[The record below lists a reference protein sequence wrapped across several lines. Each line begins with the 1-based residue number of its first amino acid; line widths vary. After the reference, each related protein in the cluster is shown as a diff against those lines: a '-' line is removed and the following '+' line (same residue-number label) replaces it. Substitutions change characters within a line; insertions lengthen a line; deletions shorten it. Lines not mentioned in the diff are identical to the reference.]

1 MGWMIF
7 AGFCMV
13 AIIVLFGWLVF
24 ISSDYGKAFA
34 KKHSKKV
41 ESKKQKKAKQQNS
54 KKSTEKPKTEPKV
67 ETKKVE
73 PVEKAKP
80 IESKPKTEKV
90 EAVEKTK
97 PIESKPKV
105 KKIRVIPIETKWED
119 VWTRTVSHQGEVFFT
134 KMGIQFVYRL
144 EGNES
149 LIVSYPNDED
159 HILGKISKTQIENA
173 FEIIKK
179 CEGPTDLGPEYNF
192 CSSYVYGI
200 LNDDRIIDYKD

>member
-34 KKHSKKV
+34 KKHSKKE

-73 PVEKAKP
+73 PVEK
-80 IESKPKTEKV
+80 
-90 EAVEKTK
+90 TK

-105 KKIRVIPIETKWED
+105 KKIRVITIETTWED

-192 CSSYVYGI
+192 CSSYV
-200 LNDDRIIDYKD
+200 

>member
-24 ISSDYGKAFA
+24 ISSDYAEAFA
-34 KKHSKKV
+34 KKRNKKE

-67 ETKKVE
+67 ETKKVK
-73 PVEKAKP
+73 PVEKAK
-80 IESKPKTEKV
+80 
-90 EAVEKTK
+90 TK
-97 PIESKPKV
+97 PIVVEQPKP
-105 KKIRVIPIETKWED
+105 KKIRVIPVETKWED

-149 LIVSYPNDED
+149 LIVSYPNDKE
-159 HILGKISKTQIENA
+159 HILGKITKTQIENA

>member
-34 KKHSKKV
+34 KKHSKKE

-54 KKSTEKPKTEPKV
+54 KKTTEKPKTEPKV
-67 ETKKVE
+67 ET
-73 PVEKAKP
+73 
-80 IESKPKTEKV
+80 EKV
-90 EAVEKTK
+90 EHVEKSKTK
-97 PIESKPKV
+97 PIVVEQPKP
-105 KKIRVIPIETKWED
+105 KKIRVIPVETKWED

-149 LIVSYPNDED
+149 LIVSYPNDKE
-159 HILGKISKTQIENA
+159 HILGKITKTQIENA

>member
-34 KKHSKKV
+34 KKHSKKE
-41 ESKKQKKAKQQNS
+41 ESKKQKKVKQQNS

-67 ETKKVE
+67 ETK
-73 PVEKAKP
+73 
-80 IESKPKTEKV
+80 KV

-200 LNDDRIIDYKD
+200 LNDDRIIDYK

>member
-34 KKHSKKV
+34 KKHSKKE

-54 KKSTEKPKTEPKV
+54 KKSTKKTQPVAKPKIETKSK
-67 ETKKVE
+67 TKKVE
-73 PVEKAKP
+73 HVEK
-80 IESKPKTEKV
+80 S
-90 EAVEKTK
+90 KTK
-97 PIESKPKV
+97 PIVVEQPKP
-105 KKIRVIPIETKWED
+105 KKIRVIPVETKWED

-149 LIVSYPNDED
+149 LIVSYPNDKE
-159 HILGKISKTQIENA
+159 HILGKITKTQIENA

>member
-34 KKHSKKV
+34 KKHSKKE

-67 ETKKVE
+67 ETKAKTKKVE
-73 PVEKAKP
+73 HVEK
-80 IESKPKTEKV
+80 S
-90 EAVEKTK
+90 KTK
-97 PIESKPKV
+97 PIVVEQPKP
-105 KKIRVIPIETKWED
+105 KKIRVIPVETKWED

-149 LIVSYPNDED
+149 LIVSYPNDKE
-159 HILGKISKTQIENA
+159 HILGKITKTQIENA

>member
-13 AIIVLFGWLVF
+13 AIIILFGWLVF

-34 KKHSKKV
+34 KKHSKKE

-54 KKSTEKPKTEPKV
+54 KKSTEKPTTESKV
-67 ETKKVE
+67 ETKKPE
-73 PVEKAKP
+73 P
-80 IESKPKTEKV
+80 
-90 EAVEKTK
+90 VEKTK
-97 PIESKPKV
+97 PIESKPKI

-119 VWTRTVSHQGEVFFT
+119 VWTRTVNHQGEVFFT

-144 EGNES
+144 EGNET
-149 LIVSYPNDED
+149 LIVSYPNDKD
-159 HILGKISKTQIENA
+159 HILGKITKTQIENA

>member
-34 KKHSKKV
+34 KKHSKKE

-73 PVEKAKP
+73 P
-80 IESKPKTEKV
+80 
-90 EAVEKTK
+90 VEKTK

-200 LNDDRIIDYKD
+200 LNDDRIIDYK

>member
-13 AIIVLFGWLVF
+13 AIIILFGWLVF
-24 ISSDYGKAFA
+24 ISSDYAEAFA
-34 KKHSKKV
+34 KKHSKKE

-54 KKSTEKPKTEPKV
+54 KKSTKKTQPVAEPKI
-67 ETKKVE
+67 ETKAKTKKVE
-73 PVEKAKP
+73 HVEK
-80 IESKPKTEKV
+80 S
-90 EAVEKTK
+90 KTK
-97 PIESKPKV
+97 PIVVEQPKP
-105 KKIRVIPIETKWED
+105 KKIRVIPVETKWED

-149 LIVSYPNDED
+149 LIVSYPNDKE
-159 HILGKISKTQIENA
+159 HILGKITKTQIENA

>member
-34 KKHSKKV
+34 KKHSKKE

-73 PVEKAKP
+73 P
-80 IESKPKTEKV
+80 
-90 EAVEKTK
+90 VEKTK

-149 LIVSYPNDED
+149 LIVSYPNDKE

-200 LNDDRIIDYKD
+200 LNDDRIIDYK

>member
-34 KKHSKKV
+34 KKHSKKE

-54 KKSTEKPKTEPKV
+54 KKSTEKTQPVAKPKIETKAK
-67 ETKKVE
+67 TKKVE
-73 PVEKAKP
+73 HVEK
-80 IESKPKTEKV
+80 S
-90 EAVEKTK
+90 KTK
-97 PIESKPKV
+97 PIVVEQPKP
-105 KKIRVIPIETKWED
+105 KKIRVIPVETKWED

-149 LIVSYPNDED
+149 LIVSYPNDKE
-159 HILGKISKTQIENA
+159 HILGKITKTKIKNA
-173 FEIIKK
+173 IEIIKK
-179 CEGPTDLGPEYNF
+179 
-192 CSSYVYGI
+192 
-200 LNDDRIIDYKD
+200 

>member
-1 MGWMIF
+1 M
-7 AGFCMV
+7 
-13 AIIVLFGWLVF
+13 
-24 ISSDYGKAFA
+24 
-34 KKHSKKV
+34 
-41 ESKKQKKAKQQNS
+41 
-54 KKSTEKPKTEPKV
+54 
-67 ETKKVE
+67 
-73 PVEKAKP
+73 
-80 IESKPKTEKV
+80 
-90 EAVEKTK
+90 
-97 PIESKPKV
+97 
-105 KKIRVIPIETKWED
+105 IPIETKWED

-134 KMGIQFVYRL
+134 KMGIQFVYHL

-200 LNDDRIIDYKD
+200 LNDDRIIDYK

>member
-1 MGWMIF
+1 MGWMIC

-34 KKHSKKV
+34 KKHSKKE

-73 PVEKAKP
+73 P
-80 IESKPKTEKV
+80 
-90 EAVEKTK
+90 VEKTK

-134 KMGIQFVYRL
+134 KMGIQFVYHL

-200 LNDDRIIDYKD
+200 LNDDRIIDYK

>member
-34 KKHSKKV
+34 KKHSKKE

-73 PVEKAKP
+73 PVEK
-80 IESKPKTEKV
+80 
-90 EAVEKTK
+90 TK

-119 VWTRTVSHQGEVFFT
+119 GWTRTVSHEGEVFFT

-200 LNDDRIIDYKD
+200 LNDDRIIDYK